1 MKILTAQEAV
11 ALIPDGATV
20 AATGFGIIQHP
31 EHLTAALEERFL
43 QTGSP
48 HDLTYVHSAGQGN
61 LQGGG
66 ADHLA
71 HEGLLKRDIGGHF
84 RMSPRLGQMILDDRV
99 EAYNWPQGVIALLY
113 REIAAKRPGLLTHA
127 GLGTFVD
134 PRLQG
139 GKMTPRTTEELVE
152 VVQAAGREWLLYP
165 AFPIHVGLL
174 RMTAADPHGNCTHRR
189 EACIMEALALALAAH
204 NSGGMVIAQ
213 VAELLDEPL
222 APHEVDV
229 PGLFVDVVVVAPPEH
244 HWHSGD
250 CEWNPAFLGAVDV
263 DVPLPVGR
271 GRAAGAG
278 VGRRSDGANG
288 VPPPAP
294 SLKGGGN
301 GDPPPGPLRRSRT
314 SAPGEGE
321 HGNDNDPG
329 VPLLPLDERKVIARR
344 AAMELFDGATVN
356 LGIGMPEGVA
366 SVAYEEGIFGRL
378 HLTVESGTIGGV
390 PAGGQS
396 FGASTLP
403 LALISHVDMFDFYSG
418 GGLDLTFLG
427 LAEFDRAGNVN
438 VSRFGKII
446 AGCGGFIEI
455 SQNAHKIVFCGT
467 LTASGLQ
474 TEVTDA
480 GLRIVQEGK
489 LTKAREQIQQITF
502 SAAEALRRG
511 TPVLYV
517 TDRCVFELHP
527 EGVTLIEIAPG
538 VDLEQDILAQM
549 EFAPMIASE
558 LRTMDARLFR
568 EAPMGHAVGGAGY

>member
-20 AATGFGIIQHP
+20 AATGFGMIQHP
-31 EHLTAALEERFL
+31 EHLTAALEDRFL

-48 HDLTYVHSAGQGN
+48 RDLTYVHSAGQGN
-61 LQGGG
+61 AAGAG

-99 EAYNWPQGVIALLY
+99 EAYNWPQGAIALLY

-152 VVQAAGREWLLYP
+152 VVRAAGREWLLYP
-165 AFPIHVGLL
+165 AFPIHVGLI
-174 RMTAADPHGNCTHRR
+174 RMTAADPHGNCTHHR
-189 EACIMEALALALAAH
+189 EACIMETLALAMAAH

-213 VAELLDEPL
+213 VAELLYEPL

-250 CEWNPAFLGAVDV
+250 CEWNPAFLG
-263 DVPLPVGR
+263 R
-271 GRAAGAG
+271 GRIAARAEGAG
-278 VGRRSDGANG
+278 GY
-288 VPPPAP
+288 
-294 SLKGGGN
+294 
-301 GDPPPGPLRRSRT
+301 
-314 SAPGEGE
+314 SAPGPDTCRDEAAAGMR
-321 HGNDNDPG
+321 P
-329 VPLLPLDERKVIARR
+329 LPLDERKVIARR

-366 SVAYEEGIFGRL
+366 SVAYEEGIFDRL

-438 VSRFGKII
+438 VSRFGKIV

-455 SQNAHKIVFCGT
+455 SQNARKIVFCGT

-502 SAAEALRRG
+502 SAAEALRRE

-517 TDRCVFELHP
+517 TDRCVFELRP
-527 EGVTLIEIAPG
+527 EGVTLTEIAPG
-538 VDLEQDILAQM
+538 VELEQDILAQM

-558 LRTMDARLFR
+558 LRTTDARLFR
-568 EAPMGHAVGGAGY
+568 EAPMGQAVGGAGY